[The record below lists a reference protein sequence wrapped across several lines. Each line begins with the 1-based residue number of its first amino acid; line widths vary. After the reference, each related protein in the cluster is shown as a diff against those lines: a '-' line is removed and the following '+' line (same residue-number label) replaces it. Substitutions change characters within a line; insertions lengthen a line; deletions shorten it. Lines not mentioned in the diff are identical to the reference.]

1 MAYTDG
7 PETSRP
13 ALVRFEIIS
22 EAWQRFS
29 ANMTP
34 WLLAILFMLLV
45 TGAILGPFYAT
56 VFASSFAS
64 AMANKGEPSPGSQ
77 IGSQLIGMVFGTGV
91 NILQFVFLG
100 GMVKMAIRQLRGE
113 AIAAGD
119 VFSGFRQFAPLA
131 LAGLLYTLGVQMG
144 TIFCILPGLLLA
156 GLWML
161 TVPFIVDQN
170 LDPIAALTA
179 SMKALQPQMWMA
191 LCLYFVLSLVAGIGA
206 LLCGIGMIFTYP
218 LLPIGTAL
226 LYRDFFPE
234 RFQTGSTNHDDF

>member
-7 PETSRP
+7 PETSKP
-13 ALVRFEIIS
+13 ALVRFEIIG
-22 EAWQRFS
+22 EAWQKFS

-34 WLLAILFMLLV
+34 WLLAILFMLLI
-45 TGAILGPFYAT
+45 TGAIMGAFYAS
-56 VFASSFAS
+56 VFASTFAS
-64 AMANKGEPSPGSQ
+64 AMANKGEPSPGGQ
-77 IGSQLIGMVFGTGV
+77 IGSQLISIVVSTAV

-113 AIAAGD
+113 TIAPAD
-119 VFSGFRQFAPLA
+119 IFSGFQQFAPLA
-131 LAGLLYTLGVQMG
+131 LAGLLYTLGTQIGMV
-144 TIFCILPGLLLA
+144 FCLLPGLLLA

-161 TVPFIVDQN
+161 TVPLIVDQN

-191 LCLYFVLSLVAGIGA
+191 LGLYFVLSLVAGIGA
-206 LLCGIGMIFTYP
+206 LLCGFGMIFTYP

-234 RFQTGSTNHDDF
+234 RFQATHNNDDF